1 MGEQQ
6 TQSQD
11 LLPRIWMDARVIMV
25 EGASAIEF
33 LQGYLTSDTQRL
45 QPNKALPMAVC
56 NIKGRV
62 LANGWAL
69 PAEEGVGLLV
79 HHSVVA
85 PLEALLQPFLNF
97 SSAAFADAGAQF
109 VLVERTRGIALL
121 DELHVTPLT
130 ALPDGYLDISAELA
144 HTLIEHKLA
153 LVSAPVSER
162 FMPQMLGLEEHGA
175 VDFDKG
181 CYLGQEIVARAQHRG
196 AVKRRLQ
203 QVTLDDIHVEIG
215 DAWGSDATVV
225 SVAANLALVVA
236 KVAA

>member
-6 TQSQD
+6 AQSQD
-11 LLPRIWMDARVIMV
+11 RPPRIWMDARVVMV

-45 QPNKALPMAVC
+45 QPNTALPMAVC

-69 PAEEGVGLLV
+69 AAENGVGLLV
-79 HHSVVA
+79 HHSVVE
-85 PLEALLQPFLNF
+85 PMQALLQPFLNF
-97 SSAAFADAGAQF
+97 SSAALADTGAQF
-109 VLVERTRGIALL
+109 VRVEQSQGIALL
-121 DELHVTPLT
+121 DDLHVTPLT
-130 ALPDGYLDISAELA
+130 ALPDEYLDISAA
-144 HTLIEHKLA
+144 VAGTLIEHNLA

-203 QVTLDDIHVEIG
+203 KVTLDDTHIEIG
-215 DAWGSDATVV
+215 DTWDRNATVV

-236 KVAA
+236 KVVV